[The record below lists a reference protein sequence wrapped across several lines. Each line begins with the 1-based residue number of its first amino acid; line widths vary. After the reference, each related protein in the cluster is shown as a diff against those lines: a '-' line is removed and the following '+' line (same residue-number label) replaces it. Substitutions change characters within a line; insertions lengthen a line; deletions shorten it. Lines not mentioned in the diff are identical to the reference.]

1 TSICRALEVAG
12 GSQYLVGM
20 SRHPYLRPDPDDAAG
35 RVNEEGLAHDA
46 PKFATVQRFLAPCP
60 VGRERLFGF
69 VGSKGYG
76 EFMFGFEFVLCAHG
90 VGRNAENRRAR
101 FCEFGTQAG
110 EREGLL
116 GTTGCVGPRV
126 EVKDEVAAFEIP

>member
-1 TSICRALEVAG
+1 
-12 GSQYLVGM
+12 M
-20 SRHPYLRPDPDDAAG
+20 SRHPHLRPDPDDAAG

-46 PKFATVQRFLAPCP
+46 HKFATVQRFLAPGP
-60 VGRERLFGF
+60 IGREHLFGF

-90 VGRNAENRRAR
+90 VGRNPENRRAR
-101 FCEFGTQAG
+101 FGEFGTQAG
-110 EREGLL
+110 ERDGLF
-116 GTTGCVGPRV
+116 GTTRCVGPGL